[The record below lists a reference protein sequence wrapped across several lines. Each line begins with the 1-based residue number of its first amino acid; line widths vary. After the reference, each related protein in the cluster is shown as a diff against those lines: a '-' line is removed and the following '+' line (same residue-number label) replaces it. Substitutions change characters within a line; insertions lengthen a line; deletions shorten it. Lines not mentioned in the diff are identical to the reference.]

1 MNGPRRVLQGL
12 PAVDGLRRFP
22 RGLLVLALGGL
33 AAHIHAQEPPAA
45 PVPAASAAQPDARRP
60 KLVRGSCTR
69 PEYPIAS
76 ARGGETGTSV
86 VRLEVDAKGAVTRTT
101 LSRSSGHARLDT
113 AAADALSNC
122 RFEPAR
128 DSSGTAVPSST
139 LMQHTWRLQDAAPDP
154 WAALRAVG
162 GSAGGSSHAATADL
176 AAVPFATAT
185 RATPEQRVKI
195 LRALQQEATQQASCG
210 SLEQVSVAGW
220 PAAVPARPTL
230 HPTTG
235 REVPAVREMWSV
247 RQCGHGMQYLLL
259 MLFPEG
265 EAASFRMLPLTVRA
279 SGTPAP

>member
-1 MNGPRRVLQGL
+1 VTGPRRLLQAL
-12 PAVDGLRRFP
+12 
-22 RGLLVLALGGL
+22 LALGIGGL
-33 AAHIHAQEPPAA
+33 AAHIQAQEPPAPPA
-45 PVPAASAAQPDARRP
+45 PAASTAQPDAWRP

-76 ARGGETGTSV
+76 ARAGEAGTSV
-86 VRLEVDAKGAVTRTT
+86 VRLEVDAKGQVTRST

-113 AAADALSNC
+113 AAADALSTC

-128 DSSGTAVPSST
+128 DSTGTAVPSST
-139 LMQHTWRLQDAAPDP
+139 LLQHVWRLQDAAPDP
-154 WAALRAVG
+154 WTALRAASG
-162 GSAGGSSHAATADL
+162 ATNKAAGGAAGGTGRVATTDL

-195 LRALQQEATQQASCG
+195 LRALQQEATEQASCG
-210 SLEQVSVAGW
+210 SVEQVSVAPW
-220 PAAVPARPTL
+220 PAAVPAKPTL

-235 REVPAVREMWSV
+235 REIPAVREMWST

-265 EAASFRMLPLTVRA
+265 EPASFRMLPVTGLA
-279 SGTPAP
+279 GGTPAP